1 MHLISKE
8 QELIIFIIV
17 TIIMWL
23 SCLSMHNVPDHVYAT
38 WFAIKQ
44 SYTAHTLTKVLHWRQ
59 YNIKTDNGKFIL
71 MHSFFIVLV
80 IESRALCKPS
90 TLLLSVILSLSCLG
104 LWKNNFLIERKY
116 ELLMYYLLLLSVQTF
131 LTINLHYEVRALLCM
146 PEQQYNSYRNSL
158 ICKYNNFTLNN
169 WHKLVVNK

>member
-71 MHSFFIVLV
+71 MHSFFHCAGDWIEGLMQAKYSTTKCHPQPQLFRFMKEQFLNRKEIWITNVLPL
-80 IESRALCKPS
+80 IALCTDFSDNKPA
-90 TLLLSVILSLSCLG
+90 
-104 LWKNNFLIERKY
+104 LWG
-116 ELLMYYLLLLSVQTF
+116 
-131 LTINLHYEVRALLCM
+131 
-146 PEQQYNSYRNSL
+146 
-158 ICKYNNFTLNN
+158 
-169 WHKLVVNK
+169 

>member
-90 TLLLSVILSLSCLG
+90 TLLLFRFMKEQFLNRKEIWITNVLPLIALCTDFSDNKPA
-104 LWKNNFLIERKY
+104 LWG
-116 ELLMYYLLLLSVQTF
+116 
-131 LTINLHYEVRALLCM
+131 
-146 PEQQYNSYRNSL
+146 
-158 ICKYNNFTLNN
+158 
-169 WHKLVVNK
+169 